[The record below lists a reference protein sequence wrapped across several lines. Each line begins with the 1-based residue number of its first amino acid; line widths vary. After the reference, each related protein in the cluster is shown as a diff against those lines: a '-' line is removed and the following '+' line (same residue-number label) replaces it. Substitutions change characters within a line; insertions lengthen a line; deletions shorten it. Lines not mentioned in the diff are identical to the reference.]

1 MYWLDFRP
9 GHPQEAGRVTA
20 SKCVGMTMAERNSG
34 DAAKSKG
41 GDVPGPD
48 VLLQIWSSWMEQIS
62 ASSRPA
68 ADAGSA
74 WWDPTKAPV
83 SASFAGGIQHLQDA
97 LSRNP
102 TLRSIDQMWNAN
114 PLREVIPLD
123 WAEIARALRIVWLR
137 ALARPETAV
146 SVMEFNRTSGARLS
160 TFGRRQDSAGWV

>member
-1 MYWLDFRP
+1 
-9 GHPQEAGRVTA
+9 
-20 SKCVGMTMAERNSG
+20 MADRNSE
-34 DAAKSKG
+34 DIPKSKG
-41 GDVPGPD
+41 PGVPGPD
-48 VLLQIWSSWMEQIS
+48 ALLQIWSSWMEQVS

-68 ADAGSA
+68 ADGGSA

-83 SASFAGGIQHLQDA
+83 SASFAGGIQHLQNA

-137 ALARPETAV
+137 ALGRPETAV
-146 SVMEFNRTSGARLS
+146 SVMEFNQDQWRSAVNVWQEAGQRWLGREQASHGKAPTSPADKR
-160 TFGRRQDSAGWV
+160 FAAPE